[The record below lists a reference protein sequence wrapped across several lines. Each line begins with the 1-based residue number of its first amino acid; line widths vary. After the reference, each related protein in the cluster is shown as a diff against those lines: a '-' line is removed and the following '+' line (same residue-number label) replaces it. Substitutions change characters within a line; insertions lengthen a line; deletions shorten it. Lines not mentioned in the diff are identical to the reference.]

1 MESNV
6 CGRNGMFAQG
16 NMQFNWRKDINN
28 DLAAWDKV
36 DFDPAQWAD
45 HFVRVLK

>member
-1 MESNV
+1 
-6 CGRNGMFAQG
+6 
-16 NMQFNWRKDINN
+16 MQFNWRKDINN

-45 HFVRVLK
+45 HFVQVLK